1 MGLFDQVL
9 NAINDPNRQTSQSQV
24 GQLVNTVNQLSQQTN
39 ASPDTMNQAVSI
51 LGSFVRSSLQDT
63 RNRQGDAAA
72 RELVQAGSQSGAG
85 ILPRLFNAQQQIQL
99 VQALTQRTGLN
110 SNQIQMLLPILIPVV
125 MRLLASGEA
134 NANNP
139 MGSSRAA
146 SGGLNNSI
154 LSTFL
159 DANRDGDVDL
169 GDMLNQARRFI

>member
-9 NAINDPNRQTSQSQV
+9 NAINDPNRQTNPSQV
-24 GQLVNTVNQLSQQTN
+24 GQLVDTVNQLSQQTN

-63 RNRQGDAAA
+63 RKQQGDAAA

-85 ILPRLFNAQQQIQL
+85 ILPRLFNAHQQGQL
-99 VQALTQRTGLN
+99 VQTLSQRTGLN
-110 SNQIQMLLPILIPVV
+110 SSQIQMLLPILIPVV

-134 NANNP
+134 NSANAG
-139 MGSSRAA
+139 MGK
-146 SGGLNNSI
+146 SGSGSLNNSI